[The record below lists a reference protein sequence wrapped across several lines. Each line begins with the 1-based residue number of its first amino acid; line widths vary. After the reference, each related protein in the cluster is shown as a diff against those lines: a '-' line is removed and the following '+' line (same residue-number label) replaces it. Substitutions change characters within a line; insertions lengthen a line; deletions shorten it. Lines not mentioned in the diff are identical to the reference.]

1 MNRIKSLAL
10 LMVFGHAVIATPSEA
25 SCQSIIPYQTA
36 TTAKSAIRVIPMG
49 NNFNTTTGAALNTAL
64 ARWNQV
70 CGSNVPTLSKTA
82 PSEGNT
88 IKIYF
93 RKGVYNLDPT
103 KPNRCAQTSLPAGTT
118 IPSAEIFIF
127 EETING
133 ADCRPKLREHI
144 EHELGHAL
152 GLKHSTCNG
161 NIMES
166 PVDAGS
172 QATAADCNAVD
183 RLWLTPQE
191 AGGGGGGGG
200 GCGFCIP
207 PATCVLGYCITGCIV
222 NQQCD
227 MPVEACIN
235 GQCQPA
241 SPVVARVGAQD
252 FLSVVNV
259 WETAFSD
266 AAGGVC
272 IHWNGKD
279 QNCTMTGW
287 PVDPYVGHLVWLTD
301 EEYALLNLGAE
312 LVVDVALNLI
322 GSASPQPS
330 GVSPTHANGFA
341 SLERALGS
349 GDRGY
354 TDFSGCP
361 SDFAEGR
368 KLYFWL
374 DHDTV
379 GRRNG
384 LMQASELEPAA
395 YTGLFGFYPETLVE
409 SKQVDAHGNW
419 LRFWVEA
426 DCADCGGVMVD
437 YFPVLDSGNLLPPGS
452 IPPAENACSTLPADV
467 SFDLGPLLTGDR

>member
-1 MNRIKSLAL
+1 MSGIKSLAL
-10 LMVFGHAVIATPSEA
+10 LMVLGHTVIATPSDA
-25 SCQSIIPYQTA
+25 GCQTVNPYNTA
-36 TTAKSAIRVIPMG
+36 TTAMSAIRVIPMG

-88 IKIYF
+88 IKIDF
-93 RKGVYNLDPT
+93 REGAYDLDQT
-103 KPNRCAQTSLPAGTT
+103 HTTRCALTRMLPGGT
-118 IPSAEIFIF
+118 IPSSDIFIF
-127 EETING
+127 EKTISG
-133 ADCRPKLREHI
+133 ADCTANLRQII

-152 GLKHSTCNG
+152 GLAHSNCAD
-161 NIMES
+161 NIMKT
-166 PVDAGS
+166 PLVPGS
-172 QATAADCNAVD
+172 QASIDDCNAVD
-183 RLWLTPQE
+183 RLWLTQDE
-191 AGGGGGGGG
+191 AQGGGGG
-200 GCGFCIP
+200 GCGVCIP
-207 PATCVLGYCITGCIV
+207 PSYCVLGFCITGCV
-222 NQQCD
+222 VKWQCD
-227 MPVEACIN
+227 FPAEDCIN
-235 GQCQPA
+235 GQCQQA

-252 FLSVVNV
+252 YLSVVSV

-279 QNCTMTGW
+279 QKCTMTGW

-426 DCADCGGVMVD
+426 DCADCGRVMVD
-437 YFPVLDSGNLLPPGS
+437 YFPVLDSGDLLPAGS
-452 IPPAENACSTLPADV
+452 IPPAGNTCSTVPADLP
-467 SFDLGPLLTGDR
+467 FGYGPLLTGDR